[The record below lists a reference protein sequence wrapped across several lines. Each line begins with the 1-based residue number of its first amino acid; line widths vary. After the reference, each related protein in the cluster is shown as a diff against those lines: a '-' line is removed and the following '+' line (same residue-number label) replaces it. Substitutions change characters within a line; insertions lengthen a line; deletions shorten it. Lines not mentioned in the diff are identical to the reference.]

1 MWLERGL
8 WGLLERD
15 IPEEEPRYQLRRAC
29 KDKLH
34 VQVRVKGLQV
44 HVGAHKIQVHMWGPS
59 RVLAR
64 IGVQVGGQGGAQLG
78 SQNTTR

>member
-1 MWLERGL
+1 MWLGRDL
-8 WGLLERD
+8 RKLLEWG
-15 IPEEEPRYQLRRAC
+15 ILEEEPRYQLRRAC
-29 KDKLH
+29 RDKLH

-78 SQNTTR
+78 FQNTTR

>member
-1 MWLERGL
+1 MLDL
-8 WGLLERD
+8 WKLVELD
-15 IPEEEPRYQLRRAC
+15 ILGEEPRYQLRRAC
-29 KDKLH
+29 KDRLQVH
-34 VQVRVKGLQV
+34 VRVKGLHVQV
-44 HVGAHKIQVHMWGPS
+44 GSHKVQVHMWGPS